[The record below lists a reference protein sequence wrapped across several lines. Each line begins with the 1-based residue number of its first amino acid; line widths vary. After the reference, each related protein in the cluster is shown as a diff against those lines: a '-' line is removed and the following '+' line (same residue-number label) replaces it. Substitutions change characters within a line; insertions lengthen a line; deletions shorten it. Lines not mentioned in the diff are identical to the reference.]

1 MSYLDENDNK
11 QTIQIESSFNKL
23 FFINEFNRDLMKNDV
38 IGEYKNR
45 LVKNGFNIE
54 NFE

>member
-11 QTIQIESSFNKL
+11 QTIKIESSFNKL
-23 FFINEFNRDLMKNDV
+23 FFTNEFNRDSTKNDG

-45 LVKNGFNIE
+45 PVKNGFNIE